1 MTLFDVTGG
10 PSSQESTDTAT
21 AVPKQWRLRRIEVV
35 NWGTFH
41 GFHGVDVA
49 RQGHLFTGA
58 SGSGKSSLLD
68 AIAAVLT
75 PKGAITF
82 NAAAQETAGRKSD
95 RTWITYVRGAWSK
108 ESDELEDRTV
118 ARFLRP
124 GATWSGILLRFQK
137 DDDDPVTL
145 VRLFHLRG
153 SSTDPNDLKECNII
167 TRHADELLTFA
178 RYASS
183 GIDVRRLVADRKPVV
198 ATTTGKH
205 GGYYQRLVRELGI
218 KNLTALQLLH
228 RTQAA
233 KNLGT
238 LDTLFR
244 RFMLDEPA
252 TFPRAD
258 RAVEQFAELRDAYQH
273 VVDLRRQRDALIKV
287 TAAGDAYDAAESEV
301 RRLSELADTV
311 SPFAARLT
319 LALSREAMIEA
330 ESALA
335 AADGRVN
342 RARARLAAA
351 DDRLD
356 AARAKVSDLGGG
368 DLAAHRARIDDA
380 ERSYTDVVAR
390 AKRLAMRLDSVG
402 LPVTTT
408 EAEYNDL
415 LTMARES
422 LLEPVPPP
430 VDYDL
435 QDRLSKARGLVR
447 HIESELEM
455 LERHRSKIDARL
467 LRVRTEICHELGLT
481 EELLP
486 FAGELIAVKPEHATW
501 TGAIERVLGPMSTAM
516 LVRDDEL
523 ADVRAYVA
531 EHHLGVNLTID
542 AVPSSSEP
550 PQSARDARSL
560 VYRVEV
566 APGLFAP
573 YLNRRL
579 GDEYDFACVDSP
591 DQFDDVIRG
600 VTITGLVKRAGRRYV
615 KADRHR
621 VDDRSKWVLGG
632 DIGTK
637 REELEALLAA
647 ARADHAELDRHVTAA
662 SAERDLRVQQREI
675 FKELVALPFSE
686 IDIAGADTSVAALR
700 EAFDLLVAPDSDLGK
715 ANELFEAARDEVG
728 HLRGDVETASGE
740 QVVAAQ
746 RRDQIQEVINTLTSK
761 APPELTDLVMA
772 DLDQRFRAA
781 QRVIRFDQVDGV
793 SVRVQAQL
801 HADADRARKS
811 SSEAESAFV
820 THAAGF
826 TLAWSA
832 VATNSNLT
840 AAVED
845 RGGYRAVLDS
855 IVARGLPEHEA
866 NFRKLLDTRSRE
878 SVTFLLDDLRGA
890 LRQIQSR
897 IGPVNDSLTR
907 SPFDRDRWLRIRV
920 KSRRT
925 QEVTDFQEH
934 LKSIV
939 DGNWADEDLPAAE
952 RRFAVLEAVMQRLG
966 SSERTDREW
975 RARVLDTREH
985 VTFIAEEIDHDAVV
999 RNVHD
1004 SSAGLSGGQR
1014 QKLVVFCLAAAL
1026 RYQLAEA
1033 EAVFPHYGTVVLD
1046 EAFDK
1051 ADTDYTRMAM
1061 DVFVRFGFQMILATP
1076 GKLLQ
1081 TLEPY
1086 IGAVTVVTNPDRR
1099 ESHLANVEY

>member
-1 MTLFDVTGG
+1 MTLFGVTAG
-10 PSSQESTDTAT
+10 PSSQESTGTET

-49 RQGHLFTGA
+49 HQGHLFTGA

-108 ESDELEDRTV
+108 EADELEDRTV

-124 GATWSGILLRFQK
+124 GATWSGILLRFEK
-137 DDDDPVTL
+137 DDADPVTL
-145 VRLFHLRG
+145 VRLFHVRG
-153 SSTDPNDLKECNII
+153 SSTDPNDLKECNVI

-183 GIDVRRLVADRKPVV
+183 GIDVRRLVADHKPVV

-258 RAVEQFAELRDAYQH
+258 GAVEQFAELRDAYRH

-311 SPFAARLT
+311 SPYAARLT

-335 AADGRVN
+335 AAESRVT
-342 RARARLAAA
+342 RARTRLAEAE
-351 DDRLD
+351 DRLD
-356 AARAKVSDLGGG
+356 AARAKVADLGGG
-368 DLAAHRARIDDA
+368 DLAAHRARIADA
-380 ERSYTDVVAR
+380 EGLRNDVVAR
-390 AKRLAMRLDSVG
+390 SERLAMRLGSAG
-402 LPVTTT
+402 LPAATT

-415 LTMARES
+415 LTMAREAM
-422 LLEPVPPP
+422 LEPPPPP

-435 QDRLSKARGLVR
+435 QDRLSKARGRVE

-467 LRVRTEICHELGLT
+467 LRVRAEICHELGLA
-481 EELLP
+481 EALLP
-486 FAGELIAVKPEHATW
+486 FAGELIAVKPEHAAW
-501 TGAIERVLGPMSTAM
+501 TGAIERVLGPMSTSM
-516 LVRDDEL
+516 LVRDEEL
-523 ADVRAYVA
+523 ADVREYVA

-542 AVPSSSEP
+542 AVPSSSAP
-550 PQSARDARSL
+550 PQPARDTRSL
-560 VYRVEV
+560 VYRIEV
-566 APGLFAP
+566 AAGPFAP

-579 GDEYDFACVDSP
+579 GDEYDFVCIDSP
-591 DQFDDVIRG
+591 DEFDDVSRG

-615 KADRHR
+615 KADQHH
-621 VDDRSKWVLGG
+621 VNDRSKWVLGG
-632 DIGTK
+632 DIAPK

-647 ARADHAELDRHVTAA
+647 ARADREDLERRVNAA
-662 SAERDLRVQQREI
+662 SADRDRRMRQRGI
-675 FKELVALPFSE
+675 FEDLVTLPFSE
-686 IDIAGADTSVAALR
+686 IDIAGADAGVAALR
-700 EAFDLLVAPDSDLGK
+700 EAFGLLVAPGSDLGK
-715 ANELFEAARDEVG
+715 ANELFE
-728 HLRGDVETASGE
+728 ETAREVKDLRTYTENANGQRAIAEERCKQIRRAIDELGSE
-740 QVVAAQ
+740 AEIELPDAVAADLETRFLAAQ
-746 RRDQIQEVINTLTSK
+746 RIIH
-761 APPELTDLVMA
+761 
-772 DLDQRFRAA
+772 
-781 QRVIRFDQVDGV
+781 FDQVDAV
-793 SVRVQAQL
+793 SVKVQAQL
-801 HADADRARKS
+801 RAEVDGAQKAS
-811 SSEAESAFV
+811 KVAAEAFV
-820 THAAGF
+820 IHANGF
-826 TLAWSA
+826 TLNWSA

-925 QEVTDFQEH
+925 QEVTDFQEQ

-939 DGNWADEDLPAAE
+939 DGNWADEDLPSAE

-966 SSERTDREW
+966 SSERADREW

-1033 EAVFPHYGTVVLD
+1033 EVAFPHYGTVVLD

-1051 ADTDYTRMAM
+1051 ADADYTRMAM